1 MAEANEQP
9 QPERC
14 KALTADGTRCSRPAE
29 KDGFCYQH
37 DERDQTV
44 SESNTESQQAT
55 ETEAE
60 EEPDDEQQHTAADQ
74 LESDSEQTPESEE
87 DADDQQ
93 RTAAAES
100 ETDAGSVDT
109 TDPGDVDTSDLEAD
123 IDDGRVEG
131 LLAVRQTVER
141 TAAQIIGRK
150 FDGVSEIT
158 PTEDGWRAVVEV
170 VERSSIPDTMDV
182 LGRYE
187 VDLNE
192 DGVIEGYRRIDRYR
206 RGDTVE
212 YESG

>member
-1 MAEANEQP
+1 MFAAGR
-9 QPERC
+9 ERRVLLPDGGD
-14 KALTADGTRCSRPAE
+14 ATAT
-29 KDGFCYQH
+29 Y

-60 EEPDDEQQHTAADQ
+60 DESDDEQQHTAADELQ
-74 LESDSEQTPESEE
+74 SASEQTPESE
-87 DADDQQ
+87 ADTNDQQ

-100 ETDAGSVDT
+100 ETDAEVESDSGSVDT
-109 TDPGDVDTSDLEAD
+109 TDQGEADANALEAD
-123 IDDGRVEG
+123 VGDDRVEG

-141 TAAQIIGRK
+141 TAARIIGRK

-170 VERSSIPDTMDV
+170 VERSSVPDTMDV